1 MTERPVKPANMPWLT
16 PYLIVRDPERSLDF
30 YQRAFGFIPDSQPLR
45 DGSGK
50 IVHAEMSYRDA
61 YLMLGAEGAMGG
73 TKKAPA
79 SSGVECPI
87 RTLSLLRRRRCVVQ
101 AGGGCRRTARH
112 GTAGDVL
119 GRSDVQRE
127 GSCWL
132 RLVVRDQRG
141 GFRSRQGAADVV
153 AVAGGYDPDTVVSA
167 HHR

>member
-79 SSGVECPI
+79 SSGVECPMDPI
-87 RTLSLLRRRRCVVQ
+87 STATTSMCCSGRRWLPAHSPSWNRRRCSG
-101 AGGGCRRTARH
+101 AIGC
-112 GTAGDVL
+112 
-119 GRSDVQRE
+119 
-127 GSCWL
+127 
-132 RLVVRDQRG
+132 
-141 GFRSRQGAADVV
+141 AA
-153 AVAGGYDPDTVVSA
+153 
-167 HHR
+167 